1 MVVCYVYFTRIIVY
15 LLRITVPFQARTLMF
30 YRTLL
35 TKLLQ
40 YEWLDPMCKELSTL
54 VFFVMTGYKFR
65 PASNNPYF
73 AVASEDD
80 MEEVLVGSNS
90 LLEQATVRKSYKLED
105 YEEDED
111 ETVVLFSKEANE
123 SSHDLD

>member
-1 MVVCYVYFTRIIVY
+1 M
-15 LLRITVPFQARTLMF
+15 
-30 YRTLL
+30 
-35 TKLLQ
+35 Q

-54 VFFVMTGYKFR
+54 VFFVMTGDKFR

>member
-1 MVVCYVYFTRIIVY
+1 
-15 LLRITVPFQARTLMF
+15 
-30 YRTLL
+30 
-35 TKLLQ
+35 
-40 YEWLDPMCKELSTL
+40 
-54 VFFVMTGYKFR
+54 MTGYKFR

>member
-1 MVVCYVYFTRIIVY
+1 
-15 LLRITVPFQARTLMF
+15 MF
-30 YRTLL
+30 
-35 TKLLQ
+35 
-40 YEWLDPMCKELSTL
+40 KELSTL

-80 MEEVLVGSNS
+80 MEEVLVGSNQ
-90 LLEQATVRKSYKLED
+90 LLEQATTRKSYKIED
-105 YEEDED
+105 YEEDQE
-111 ETVVLFSKEANE
+111 ETVTLFSKTNE

>member
-1 MVVCYVYFTRIIVY
+1 
-15 LLRITVPFQARTLMF
+15 
-30 YRTLL
+30 
-35 TKLLQ
+35 
-40 YEWLDPMCKELSTL
+40 
-54 VFFVMTGYKFR
+54 
-65 PASNNPYF
+65 
-73 AVASEDD
+73 
-80 MEEVLVGSNS
+80 MEEVLVGSSS